1 VRRVG
6 IGVGIAV
13 FTLLVIAIP
22 TDLIPNPI
30 FTRQIAEPAW
40 AWPVAIATAVLAGLL
55 IALPR
60 PTSCRP
66 ATRTG
71 IIGGGIAYFAVGCPT
86 CNHLVMLAL
95 GATGALAWFAPIQ
108 PYLALIGLGILAA
121 AIGHRLW
128 LLRSAA
134 AVDATKGSDPFVA

>member
-6 IGVGIAV
+6 VGVGIAV

-30 FTRQIAEPAW
+30 FTRQIEAPSW
-40 AWPVAIATAVLAGLL
+40 AWPVAIVTAVLAGAL

-128 LLRSAA
+128 LLRSAG
-134 AVDATKGSDPFVA
+134 AVRPPAGATES